1 MYSIC
6 RCCCCYHNIVWI
18 YFYKTFCPN
27 PTFHAFSVPFKS
39 RWTSWS
45 IPSIN
50 SICFFFISYW
60 ICSRPEYRLKY
71 FSISNNQ
78 QSKLMVEFKIQNLE
92 WSWNV
97 LSNDNDNYIFIY
109 LDYIPSPMKMKSSR
123 ACLSSNVFFSPGKS
137 SCINIISYMT
147 LIFNEK

>member
-18 YFYKTFCPN
+18 YFDKTFRPN

-50 SICFFFISYW
+50 SIWVFLYLIESVLVPNIGW
-60 ICSRPEYRLKY
+60 NTSRL
-71 FSISNNQ
+71 SIINNPNKWLN
-78 QSKLMVEFKIQNLE
+78 SRFKT
-92 WSWNV
+92 WNAH
-97 LSNDNDNYIFIY
+97 DKDNYIYIY

-123 ACLSSNVFFSPGKS
+123 ACLSYQVFFSPCKS
-137 SCINIISYMT
+137 SCIWI
-147 LIFNEK
+147 